1 MATGILV
8 GAVLV
13 LLAIV
18 CAVIGWREFRSYAAG
33 DIRARLHQADTS
45 VTDAFRAARRP
56 RSPRRPPSRR
66 RGDPGTTRRALPRD
80 EPRSIPG

>member
-1 MATGILV
+1 
-8 GAVLV
+8 V

-45 VTDAFRAARRP
+45 VTDAFRAARRAMNDAAGQSW
-56 RSPRRPPSRR
+56 RNLT
-66 RGDPGTTRRALPRD
+66 D
-80 EPRSIPG
+80 